1 MKDLKIIFI
10 KKGVDI
16 FFYISNNIEKVKYD
30 IEEFL
35 KYDNIF
41 LGVDNN
47 NVLAKTE
54 YLIKDIVDIEE
65 ISNPK
70 QELLKIDWI
79 NQIDY
84 FSILSFINHNKQ
96 DYVDADNENIEF
108 KILYLKINNNNTL
121 IKIKKILQN
130 QQEVKSGNP
139 YSYIESINNEKYFN
153 YISEIVFITDN
164 VFSEHDISLI
174 KSGIKPLFL
183 VLSSFG
189 KVVSSQINW
198 EKRSITLH
206 KNKFDI
212 LFQIIDKKDSII

>member
-1 MKDLKIIFI
+1 MEDFKIIFI

-16 FFYISNNIEKVKYD
+16 YFYISNNIEKVKYD

-41 LGVDNN
+41 LNIEDNN
-47 NVLAKTE
+47 GLAKTE
-54 YLIKDIVDIEE
+54 YLIKDIIDISE

-70 QELLKIDWI
+70 EELHKVDWI

-84 FSILSFINHNKQ
+84 FSILSFINHNKEEF
-96 DYVDADNENIEF
+96 VDADNEDVEF
-108 KILYLKINNNNTL
+108 KMLYLKINNNNTL

-164 VFSEHDISLI
+164 VFSEQDIGLI
-174 KSGIKPLFL
+174 KSGAKPLFL

-189 KVVSSQINW
+189 KVVSSTVNW
-198 EKRSITLH
+198 EENSIILH

-212 LFQIIDKKDSII
+212 LFQIIDKKS

>member
-1 MKDLKIIFI
+1 MEDFKIIFI

-16 FFYISNNIEKVKYD
+16 YFYISNNIEKVKYD

-41 LGVDNN
+41 LNIDNN
-47 NVLAKTE
+47 NGLAKTE
-54 YLIKDIVDIEE
+54 YLIKDIIDISE
-65 ISNPK
+65 ISNPGS
-70 QELLKIDWI
+70 ELRNIEWI

-84 FSILSFINHNKQ
+84 FSILSFINHNKEEF
-96 DYVDADNENIEF
+96 VDADNENIDF
-108 KILYLKINNNNTL
+108 KMLYLKINNNNTL

-164 VFSEHDISLI
+164 VFSEQDISLI
-174 KSGIKPLFL
+174 KSGAKPLFL

-189 KVVSSQINW
+189 KIVGSSVDW
-198 EKRSITLH
+198 EKSSIILH

-212 LFQIIDKKDSII
+212 LFQIIDKKS